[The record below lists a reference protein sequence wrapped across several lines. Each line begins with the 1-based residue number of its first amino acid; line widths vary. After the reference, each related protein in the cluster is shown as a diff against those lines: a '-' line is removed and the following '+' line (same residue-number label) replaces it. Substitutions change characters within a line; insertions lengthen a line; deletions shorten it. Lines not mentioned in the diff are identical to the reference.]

1 MFGTEVTVIV
11 NCGKKQDSK
20 IVKILLFLLTSC
32 IMGIVKTRKRITDFK
47 ISTPPA
53 SETTYIYKYMNKIM
67 NVQKWVHKSLLTRQ
81 CPTNRSSLSL
91 ITSQTVLTRCEI
103 RPQELTLYCSKL
115 IPSIVNVT
123 PLQSY
128 RAVVRNR

>member
-1 MFGTEVTVIV
+1 MSKLYNFQNLGILLVINLTVVKNMFGTEVTVIV

-20 IVKILLFLLTSC
+20 IVKILLFLLMSC

-67 NVQKWVHKSLLTRQ
+67 NVQK
-81 CPTNRSSLSL
+81 
-91 ITSQTVLTRCEI
+91 
-103 RPQELTLYCSKL
+103 
-115 IPSIVNVT
+115 
-123 PLQSY
+123 
-128 RAVVRNR
+128 